1 MHGKTPQVFKR
12 GFIMRLNTGFIVLS
26 AGAVL
31 ALSSCGKLNDM
42 HDATV
47 DVNKKTD
54 HLSASTD
61 HLKDKTDEIEKAT
74 CKMYTSLRQG
84 NAKQSRDAD
93 MTAMR
98 ASKNI
103 NEKLELSAKYMQGFE
118 YQLWTDSC
126 AEVAPR
132 DVVIDQAVT
141 ELLTTLEPYVK
152 DRSKVTA
159 TKQSDDYQTL
169 YAIAATL
176 HRVNELQDVYLK
188 GTNEKALR
196 PLDIL
201 LQGLKY
207 HQMSNRGE
215 LGDEVA
221 PSWATIVGKYEKD
234 AEFVLRIRANF
245 MMAYGYAV
253 ADSDSFGD
261 APSTLEKI
269 GRIGMT
275 KLFSSKW
282 KPNLDARDPTEI
294 RERITVSLKLAQETR
309 AGLISLGIDPMI
321 DETVQKIWK
330 DADFAGFD
338 LAKMA
343 KGKGDEPA
351 RAKAIRDL
359 ISARDAL
366 IAN

>member
-1 MHGKTPQVFKR
+1 MKFNSS
-12 GFIMRLNTGFIVLS
+12 FLVLS
-26 AGAVL
+26 AGTIL
-31 ALSSCGKLNDM
+31 TLSSCGKVNDM
-42 HDATV
+42 HDATM
-47 DVNKKTD
+47 DMQKSTHSLGDKTD
-54 HLSASTD
+54 HLSN
-61 HLKDKTDEIEKAT
+61 KTDQIQSAT

-84 NAKQSRDAD
+84 NAKQSRDND

-126 AEVAPR
+126 ADNAPR

-152 DRSKVTA
+152 NRSKVTA

-169 YAIAATL
+169 YALAATL
-176 HRVNELQDVYLK
+176 HRVNELQAVYLK
-188 GTNEKALR
+188 DTDEKPLR

-207 HQMSNRGE
+207 NQMSNRGE
-215 LGDEVA
+215 LGDVIA

-234 AEFVLRIRANF
+234 AEFVLRLRANF

-253 ADSDSFGD
+253 ADSDSYGD
-261 APSTLEKI
+261 APGTLEKI
-269 GRIGMT
+269 LRIGTT

-282 KPNLDARDPTEI
+282 KPNLEARDPTEI
-294 RERITVSLKLAQETR
+294 RERITVALTLAQETR
-309 AGLISLGIDPMI
+309 AGLVALGIDPMI

-330 DADFAGFD
+330 NADFSAFD
-338 LAKMA
+338 LKAMA
-343 KGKGDEPA
+343 AGKGDDPA
-351 RAKAIRDL
+351 RAKAIQDL

-366 IAN
+366 VQ